1 MSNRNSFEP
10 VTETGWR
17 MGFGA
22 LFKKEM
28 KTWFGT
34 DAWWQQAGL
43 WSLIL
48 VLFGTATIQDP
59 EAGVFIFYFMAMIF
73 PGIAVII
80 ISQERILEEKR
91 SGSAAWVLS
100 KPVSRTA
107 FIISKLIPSALGF
120 CLSMILI
127 PGLLF
132 YVVAFSLGAALQFGT
147 FMLTLIPLMLWQLFL
162 SWLTMCLATFFE
174 KEGPVMAVP
183 FPFLFIGPTLA
194 QNPIYGPYGPWGLLM
209 NSISLINGETYPVYP
224 IVITVVILLILASIT
239 VVRFQRHEF

>member
-17 MGFGA
+17 MGFGS

-80 ISQERILEEKR
+80 ISQERI
-91 SGSAAWVLS
+91 
-100 KPVSRTA
+100 
-107 FIISKLIPSALGF
+107 
-120 CLSMILI
+120 
-127 PGLLF
+127 
-132 YVVAFSLGAALQFGT
+132 
-147 FMLTLIPLMLWQLFL
+147 
-162 SWLTMCLATFFE
+162 
-174 KEGPVMAVP
+174 
-183 FPFLFIGPTLA
+183 
-194 QNPIYGPYGPWGLLM
+194 
-209 NSISLINGETYPVYP
+209 
-224 IVITVVILLILASIT
+224 
-239 VVRFQRHEF
+239 